1 LSGVRT
7 SDRFAALSDM
17 GLVNP
22 VFNPLSRRA
31 FRRIRRA
38 NRRLG
43 RAGLF
48 GHRGPLGH
56 HGVFGHRGMFGHH
69 GPFGH
74 YGLLGHYGPFG
85 RTSRRRGLYRYGRRR
100 RRFSRVPQILLG
112 MLLLAIVAAI
122 MSRRGENNQSQWW

>member
-1 LSGVRT
+1 
-7 SDRFAALSDM
+7 M

-56 HGVFGHRGMFGHH
+56 HGVFGHRGMF
-69 GPFGH
+69 
-74 YGLLGHYGPFG
+74 GHYGPFG